1 MNLFGSLRSRVIT
14 GLALLFVLFLTL
26 ATLGI
31 GSLRSQARAMD
42 VELDFLIRSSALAT
56 DMVSRVGE
64 QIRAAEGY
72 LLEPTPE
79 LGRELIRLGDSSHVL
94 RRRYRLLP
102 GLTPRDQAIL
112 NRLSLNQARLEVAYA
127 TAHAYRDLGRLAEAR
142 AAADGAR
149 APGDTLMAQVRA
161 LTRSQEARVDARVEA
176 FRGQVADRQAI
187 VYVLVALAIALG
199 GGAAYLTVRSIDA
212 PLQELIASARRFG
225 EGDLRPA
232 QLGAMPRELATLAQA
247 MGTMGSR
254 LRSVIDSTVRE
265 SRGISLSAGDLSA
278 MSEELAASSHEIV
291 KAVGGVTASAEA
303 QVLEVRN
310 AEGLLA
316 RLREASA
323 QDLTATERV
332 VALGEASR
340 ALSARH
346 GTDLTAAAD
355 ALALLRDEVRR
366 AAQEAR
372 ELGRFIA
379 RVSEIRDLA
388 QQLASESDVLALN
401 ASVEAARGTEGVSG
415 GGGGGVGRAGGF
427 TAVAEETRRL
437 AESSRSAAGRVA
449 SVVEA
454 VEARTETVLGTLQHA
469 ASRASEGEATTR
481 RSSVALQEIGRLVDA
496 MRDIATRV
504 ARSAEESKQVGA
516 RFADLRAH
524 LERIAQE
531 NVVAG
536 EAVTAAATQQSEAT
550 DDIATSAAGL
560 LEASERLA
568 GLVAGFRT

>member
-26 ATLGI
+26 AAVGI

-56 DMVSRVGE
+56 DMVSSVGE
-64 QIRAAEGY
+64 QIRAAEAY

-79 LGRELIRLGDSSHVL
+79 LGQELIRLGDSSHVL

-142 AAADGAR
+142 AAADRAR
-149 APGDTLMAQVRA
+149 APGDTLVAQVRE
-161 LTRSQEARVDARVEA
+161 LTRSREARVDARIEA
-176 FRGQVADRQAI
+176 FRGQVAERRAI

-199 GGAAYLTVRSIDA
+199 GGAAYITVRSIDA
-212 PLQELIASARRFG
+212 PLQELIESARRFG

-232 QLGAMPRELATLAQA
+232 HLGTMPRELATLAQA

-291 KAVGGVTASAEA
+291 KAVGGVTTSAEQ
-303 QVLEVRN
+303 QVGEVRN

-346 GTDLTAAAD
+346 GRDLSAAAD
-355 ALALLRDEVRR
+355 TLALLRDEVRR

-372 ELGRFIA
+372 ELGRFIE

-401 ASVEAARGTEGVSG
+401 ASVEAARGNESVTG
-415 GGGGGVGRAGGF
+415 GGAGGF
-427 TAVAEETRRL
+427 MAVAEETRRL
-437 AESSRSAAGRVA
+437 AESSRTAAGRVA

-454 VEARTETVLGTLQHA
+454 VEARTETVLATLQRA

-531 NVVAG
+531 NVVAS
-536 EAVTAAATQQSEAT
+536 EAVTSAATQQSEAT

-568 GLVAGFRT
+568 ALVAGFRT